1 MSLRVLV
8 FQHHPLSPAGLV
20 GERMAERGIEA
31 TTLDAEHGAN
41 MPANAHQHDGLLI
54 LGGAMNAYADGQC
67 PHFPALMGLA
77 RDYAA
82 AGRPVLGICLGAQLL
97 ARALEATVHVGAA
110 PEFGV
115 VQLQATGAGVLD
127 PLLAGAAFPAPAM
140 QWHDDTFDLPDG
152 AVHLLSGSACRNQ
165 AFRVAEVVYGFQCH
179 FEADRRDIVDWGVM
193 RRDDYGDLDR
203 AVELAE
209 QSRLHGVAAES
220 FGRQVADR
228 WLDLVGERADR

>member
-8 FQHHPLSPAGLV
+8 FQHHPSSPAGLV
-20 GERMAERGIEA
+20 GECMATRGIEV
-31 TTLDAEHGAN
+31 TTIDAQHGAE
-41 MPANAHQHDGLLI
+41 MPADAHEHDGLLI
-54 LGGAMNAYADGQC
+54 LGGAMDAYADAQC

-77 RDYAA
+77 RDYAT

-97 ARALEATVHVGAA
+97 ARAWGAPVHLGVA

-115 VQLQATGAGVLD
+115 VALQATDAGALD
-127 PLLAGAAFPAPAM
+127 PLLAGAVFPAPAM

-152 AVHLLSGSACRNQ
+152 AVHLLSGSACRHQ
-165 AFRVAEVVYGFQCH
+165 AFRVTEVVYAFQCH
-179 FEADRRDIVDWGVM
+179 FEADRQDMVDWGIL
-193 RRDDYGDLDR
+193 RRDAYGDLDR
-203 AVELAE
+203 VAELAD
-209 QSRLHGVAAES
+209 QSSLHGIAAES